1 MNISTIQVSIYICKL
16 EIMFINIVKRS
27 APEVARLQMEVEVV
41 QQLQSNSFNIEK
53 GDAKKDM
60 AKLYW
65 T

>member
-1 MNISTIQVSIYICKL
+1 
-16 EIMFINIVKRS
+16 MFINIVKRS

-60 AKLYW
+60 AKLY
-65 T
+65 